1 VSPLDRRARLLVVTA
16 AAAAIGAAYVFAPA
30 ALWARA
36 ALAALVTALA
46 AVAGWRWTQ
55 TLGAGRRYTQLL
67 ETEIASQTQSLMG
80 SLAAAARA
88 EWNLRQV
95 MDAVPDAIVVADREG
110 RILDANAPARALAA
124 PRAAADGATVFDA
137 LAPEAVP
144 MARERLAAAFRGELQ
159 RFEAPLRR
167 GDRARGVAAVVCAP
181 VREAGGIPR
190 VLVVA
195 RDVTDAKHAAAQL
208 QQAEKLAAL
217 SQLVS
222 GVAHEINNPTA
233 IISGVAQTLLLDDLR
248 AEHREMLQVI
258 HDEATR
264 IGRITAN
271 LLAFARAGG
280 TQRAFVDLNDIVRR
294 TFALQAYHLTTLN
307 IAVLLELDAAGPQV
321 WANAVEIQQVVL
333 NLLLN
338 AEQALVT
345 VPPPRTITIR
355 TSADERHA
363 LLEVADSGPG
373 IPPEIRHRIFDPFF
387 TTKPQGVGTGLGLS
401 ICYGIAEEHGGRIW
415 VESEPGR
422 GARFCVLLPRDPRA
436 AARPAPAPPTPPT
449 PAAPAA
455 GPLNVLIVD
464 DEPALRGAVVR
475 FLDRRGLHAQGAA
488 DGAEALELLRHHPF
502 DAIISDVRMPGMSG
516 LEFLERLRHD
526 HPELASRVIF
536 STGDAYA
543 PEVAELLQNTTVP
556 TITKPFD
563 FAALERTIREVAAR
577 GHADRSLDGV

>member
-1 VSPLDRRARLLVVTA
+1 MFPPSRRARLLVVTA

-36 ALAALVTALA
+36 AIAALATALA
-46 AVAGWRWTQ
+46 AVAGWRWTR
-55 TLGAGRRYTQLL
+55 TLGAGRRYARLL
-67 ETEIASQTQSLMG
+67 ETEIASQTASLMD

-110 RILDANAPARALAA
+110 RILDANAAARALAA
-124 PRAAADGATVFDA
+124 ERRVAEGATVFHV

-144 MARERLAAAFRGELQ
+144 MAQARLAAAFRGELQ
-159 RFEAPLRR
+159 RFEAPFRR
-167 GDRARGVAAVVCAP
+167 GDGARGVAALVFAP
-181 VREAGGIPR
+181 VLEAGDVPR

-208 QQAEKLAAL
+208 QQAEKLAAM

-233 IISGVAQTLLLDDLR
+233 IISGVAQTLLLDDVR

-307 IAVLLELDAAGPQV
+307 IAVTLELDAAAPQV
-321 WANAVEIQQVVL
+321 WANGAEIQQVVL
-333 NLLLN
+333 NLLIN

-345 VPPPRTITIR
+345 VPPPRTITVR
-355 TSADERHA
+355 TSADEHHA
-363 LLEVADSGPG
+363 LLEIADSGPG
-373 IPPEIRHRIFDPFF
+373 VPPEIRHRIFDPFF
-387 TTKPQGVGTGLGLS
+387 TTKPEGVGTGLGLS
-401 ICYGIAEEHGGRIW
+401 ICYGIAQEHGGRIW

-436 AARPAPAPPTPPT
+436 AARPAAAPSDPPS
-449 PAAPAA
+449 PSPPAA
-455 GPLNVLIVD
+455 GPLRVLIVD
-464 DEPALRGAVVR
+464 DEPALRNAVLR
-475 FLDRRGLHAQGAA
+475 FLGRRGLHAQGAA
-488 DGAEALELLRHHPF
+488 DGAEALELLRRHSF
-502 DAIISDVRMPGMSG
+502 DVIISDVRMPGMSG
-516 LEFLERLRHD
+516 LEFLERLRRD
-526 HPELASRVIF
+526 HAELASRVVF

-543 PEVAELLQNTTVP
+543 PEVADLLRHAAVP
-556 TITKPFD
+556 TVTKPFD
-563 FAALERTIREVAAR
+563 FAALERLIAEVAAR
-577 GHADRSLDGV
+577 TKRPQGSDSV